1 MSSSGDLYE
10 IFGETASQRTLA
22 PVAVASQVGLMLG
35 VSLAT
40 VIVFNVL
47 RPNNKIVYEPKVKYH
62 VGNKAPPRPSD
73 SFLGWVS
80 PLLHTKEPEL
90 VDKIGLDA
98 AIFLRFLRMCRW
110 LFSAIAFLTCSVL
123 IPINVVYNIKNV
135 PSKNRDALSMLTIRD
150 LEKSNWIFAHITVT
164 YGITFIVMA
173 FVWWNWREV
182 VRLRRDWFRSP
193 EYIQSFYA
201 RTLMVTDVPK
211 KMMSDEGLRA
221 IFESVQVPYPTTSV
235 HIGRRVGRLP
245 DLVEYHNNAVRDLEA
260 VLVKYLKGGKIG
272 KKRPTITIGGFMGCG
287 GEKKDA
293 IDFYT
298 AKLQRAERAV
308 EEFRAKIDLRKP
320 ENYGFASMAAVPYA
334 HIVANM
340 LRHKHPKGAT
350 ITLAPNPKDIVWKNL
365 ACTPAEI
372 RRKQTIGWVWLVAV
386 CFFNTAPLLVISL
399 LANLSSL
406 TAYVPFLQSWSDAS
420 PGSFTFVSGVLPPA
434 VSALF
439 GWALPIIM
447 RKLTK
452 FMGANTHSRMD
463 RAVLAR
469 YFAFLVISQLIV
481 FTLIGVIFNAVK
493 QVVELIGKH
502 ESFENIVKNFNKLP
516 DSINKT
522 YIEQASYW
530 LTYFPLR
537 GFLVVFDLAQI
548 INLFVIFI
556 KTHLFGR
563 TPREIREWTQPPDF
577 QYAIYFANLLFMGVV
592 ALFFAPLAPLVCVA
606 AAVVFWISS
615 WVYKYQ
621 LMFVFVSKTE
631 TGGRMW
637 NVVINRLLAGVILM
651 QCIMLLTT
659 GLGFGFKT
667 FKWISTIPPIL
678 IVLAFKMYLHR
689 AFQTSFRYYL
699 PTEQEL
705 QEAQV
710 HSRRGDAAGNRL
722 ERRFGHPALNSDLFT
737 PMVHANMT
745 ALLPQVYSGKIQ
757 NVQTKLDE
765 MGGQKTDAQ
774 VVAGGI
780 KIAAVEERDLEY
792 DPALYRRDRGDD
804 WDARSV
810 SSSNLLADPKVPYAE
825 SGRGSPAPSKFAGYD
840 RYLASG
846 PQPEI
851 EMTRL
856 DTTSDVQPLLPH
868 QQAPGYFDPGAAS
881 RSNIDLGA
889 YDYSTPPL
897 SDNAGTPL
905 VPAAYPNDAYR
916 EAPLHRPYPTQTY
929 SSNYSPQSQYP
940 PQQYPQQQYSPQQQ
954 YPPQQYSPQPQ
965 YQGQSRMTP
974 SPQLRSPDSY
984 FGQPPAAPPGLNDGG
999 DGNMAG
1005 RGAHRLV

>member
-1 MSSSGDLYE
+1 MSNTGDLDQ
-10 IFGETASQRTLA
+10 IIGETASQRTLA

-40 VIVFNVL
+40 VFVFNVL
-47 RPNNKIVYEPKVKYH
+47 RPKNKIVYEPKVKYH
-62 VGNKAPPRPSD
+62 VGNKVPPRPSD

-98 AIFLRFLRMCRW
+98 AIFLRFLRLCRW
-110 LFSAIAFLTCSVL
+110 LFSAIAALTCAVL
-123 IPINVVYNIKNV
+123 IPVNVVFNLKFV
-135 PSKNRDALSMLTIRD
+135 PADGRDALSMLTIRD
-150 LEKSNWIFAHITVT
+150 LEKSNWIFAHIVVT

-173 FVWWNWREV
+173 FVWYHWREV
-182 VRLRRDWFRSP
+182 VRLRREWFRSP
-193 EYIQSFYA
+193 EYVQSFYA
-201 RTLMVTDVPK
+201 RTLMVTEVPK
-211 KMMSDEGLRA
+211 KLQSDEGLRA

-235 HIGRRVGRLP
+235 HIGRKVGRLP
-245 DLVEYHNNAVRDLEA
+245 ELIEYHNNAVRDLEA

-293 IDFYT
+293 IDYYT
-298 AKLQRAERAV
+298 QKLQRAERAV
-308 EEFRAKIDLRKP
+308 EEFRAQIDLRKP

-340 LRHKHPKGAT
+340 LRRKHPKGAT
-350 ITLAPNPKDIVWKNL
+350 ITLAPNPKDIVWRNIGR
-365 ACTPAEI
+365 TPSEI
-372 RRKQTIGWVWLVAV
+372 RRKQTIGWIWLIAV
-386 CFFNTAPLLVISL
+386 CFFNTVPLLVISI

-406 TAYVPFLQSWSDAS
+406 TAFVPFLQQWSDAS
-420 PGSFTFVSGVLPPA
+420 PGSFTFISGVLPPA

-452 FMGANTHSRMD
+452 YMGAYTHSRMD
-463 RAVLAR
+463 RAVVAR
-469 YFAFLVISQLIV
+469 YFAFLVISQLII
-481 FTLIGVIFNAVK
+481 FTLIGVIFNSVK
-493 QVVELIGKH
+493 QIVNLIGTHK
-502 ESFENIVKNFNKLP
+502 SVGDIFNNFSKLP
-516 DSINKT
+516 STINKT

-537 GFLVVFDLAQI
+537 GFLVLFDLAQI

-563 TPREIREWTQPPDF
+563 TPREIREWTQPPEF
-577 QYAIYFANLLFMGVV
+577 QYAIYYSNLLFMGTVG
-592 ALFFAPLAPLVCVA
+592 LFFAPLAPLVAVA

-651 QCIMLLTT
+651 HCIMLLTT

-667 FKWISTIPPIL
+667 FKWLTLIPPIL
-678 IVLAFKMYLHR
+678 FILGFKAYIHR
-689 AFQTSFRYYL
+689 TFQPSFRYYM

-705 QEAQV
+705 REAQV
-710 HSRRGDAAGNRL
+710 HSRRGDAVGNRL
-722 ERRFGHPALNSDLFT
+722 EKRFGHPALHSELFT

-745 ALLPQVYSGKIQ
+745 QLLPQVYHGKIQ

-765 MGGQKTDAQ
+765 MGGQATDAH

-780 KIAAVEERDLEY
+780 KIAAVAERDLEY
-792 DPALYRRDRGDD
+792 DPALYQRDRGDD
-804 WDARSV
+804 WDTRSV
-810 SSSNLLADPKVPYAE
+810 SSSNLLADPKPSYLD
-825 SGRGSPAPSKFAGYD
+825 SGRASPAPSKIAGYD
-840 RYLASG
+840 RYLSQG

-851 EMTRL
+851 EMSRL
-856 DTTSDVQPLLPH
+856 DTVSDVQPLLPN
-868 QQAPGYFDPGAAS
+868 QQAPGYFDPQAAAS
-881 RSNIDLGA
+881 RSNIDLGGYGYA
-889 YDYSTPPL
+889 SPPV
-897 SDNAGTPL
+897 SDSAATPL
-905 VPAAYPNDAYR
+905 MPAAYPNDAYR
-916 EAPLHRPYPTQTY
+916 EAPLHRPYPNQAY
-929 SSNYSPQSQYP
+929 SSSNQYVPQQYSPQSQYP
-940 PQQYPQQQYSPQQQ
+940 PQQYSPQQ
-954 YPPQQYSPQPQ
+954 YPPQSQYQHAQQQPQSRLSPQ
-965 YQGQSRMTP
+965 RI
-974 SPQLRSPDSY
+974 SPDSY
-984 FGQPPAAPPGLNDGG
+984 LGHAPTPPPGLDGG
-999 DGNMAG
+999 EQNMAG
-1005 RGAHRLV
+1005 RGAHRAL